1 MVLASESFVRSS
13 GRSPMGKLIG
23 YAHAGVEPR
32 IMGMGPVP
40 AVRKVLDRTGLKIDE
55 IDVFEVN
62 EAFAAQALA
71 VVRELGL
78 PPDRT
83 NPNGSGIS
91 LGHPIAAT
99 GAILTVKSLYELKR
113 TGGKYALVTMCI
125 GGGQGIAA
133 IFERWGWRQARDRH
147 ISRRIGMDSV
157 SYTAMSPLSFL
168 ERSGRVWPG
177 KTAVIYGARRLTYRE
192 LAAEAQRVA
201 GALRASGVGPGDRVA
216 YLMPNLPEM
225 LIAHYAVPLAGAVLV
240 AVNTRLTAE
249 EVAYIL
255 SHSGAKIVVVDA
267 ELLPTAVA
275 AAKDV
280 EAVTEL
286 VVAEDTELAPA
297 DPDLSGEP
305 RLVSYSEFLARGTQE
320 PLPWSISDELAPIA
334 VNYTSG
340 TTGRPKGVI
349 YTHRGAYLN
358 CFGEIIHSRH
368 DENSVYLWTLPMF
381 HCNGW
386 CTPWSLTAIGG
397 THVCLREVRGD
408 AIWRQLR
415 EHGVTHLNAAP
426 TVVSS
431 ILNAPEAGPLARP
444 VLITTA
450 GAPPSPTTIAQMER
464 MGFQIVHVYGLTETY
479 GPISYCQSQPQWAG
493 LSSEERSVLQAR
505 QGVSMIQAEGLRVVD
520 QEMADVPADGST
532 MGEIVMRGNN
542 VMAGYYLDPEATA
555 EAFAAAGSTAVTS
568 AHHPTITARP
578 QVRGDPPRPGTGRSP
593 GPSGAESGR
602 TPG

>member
-1 MVLASESFVRSS
+1 MTDYLLRRERLRRAEVKNVISAS
-13 GRSPMGKLIG
+13 L
-23 YAHAGVEPR
+23 
-32 IMGMGPVP
+32 
-40 AVRKVLDRTGLKIDE
+40 
-55 IDVFEVN
+55 EV
-62 EAFAAQALA
+62 
-71 VVRELGL
+71 
-78 PPDRT
+78 
-83 NPNGSGIS
+83 
-91 LGHPIAAT
+91 
-99 GAILTVKSLYELKR
+99 
-113 TGGKYALVTMCI
+113 
-125 GGGQGIAA
+125 
-133 IFERWGWRQARDRH
+133 
-147 ISRRIGMDSV
+147 GMDSV
-157 SYTAMSPLSFL
+157 SYTALSPLSFL
-168 ERSGRVWPG
+168 ERSARVWPG
-177 KTAVIYGARRLTYRE
+177 KTAVIYGARRLTYSE

-201 GALRASGVGPGDRVA
+201 GALQASGVGPGDRVA

-249 EVAYIL
+249 EVASIL

-267 ELLPTAVA
+267 ALLGTAAA

-280 EAVTEL
+280 EAVAEL
-286 VVAEDTELAPA
+286 VVAEDTEIAPA
-297 DPDLSGEP
+297 DLDLSDEP
-305 RLVSYSEFLARGTQE
+305 RLVSYSEFLARGARE
-320 PLPWSISDELAPIA
+320 PLPWSVSDELAPIA
-334 VNYTSG
+334 INYTSG

-408 AIWRQLR
+408 VIWEQLR

-431 ILNAPEAGPLARP
+431 ILNASEAEPLTRP

-450 GAPPSPTTIAQMER
+450 GAPPSPTTIAHMER

-505 QGVSMIQAEGLRVVD
+505 QGVSMIQAQGLRVVD
-520 QEMADVPADGST
+520 AQMGDVRADGET

-555 EAFAAAGSTAVTS
+555 EAFRGGWFHSGDLGVMHPDGYIELRDRIKDIVISGGENISTVEVEQALMSHPAVLDAAVIGVPDEKWGERPKAFVVLRAGHGATPQELLTHVRTKIARYKAPREIDITLELPKTSTGKIQKFVLREPEWA
-568 AHHPTITARP
+568 
-578 QVRGDPPRPGTGRSP
+578 
-593 GPSGAESGR
+593 GR
-602 TPG
+602 THRVHG